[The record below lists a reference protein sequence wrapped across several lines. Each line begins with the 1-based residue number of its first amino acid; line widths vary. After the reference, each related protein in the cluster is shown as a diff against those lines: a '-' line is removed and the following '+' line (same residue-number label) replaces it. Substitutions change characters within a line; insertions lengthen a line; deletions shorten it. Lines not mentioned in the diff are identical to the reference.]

1 VVALKRILVATD
13 FGKAADVALTYGR
26 ELGRAFGA
34 ELDVLYVCEHVV
46 TAFGMD
52 GHVPDLPDL
61 QKELEQTARTR
72 LETLLNDEDR
82 TMLQAKTVLLT
93 SNTPALAIV
102 NYAKE
107 HGTDLILVGT
117 HGRGGVAHLF
127 MGNVAERVVRMAPC
141 PVLTV
146 RHPEREFV
154 LPDALVSVVKA

>member
-1 VVALKRILVATD
+1 
-13 FGKAADVALTYGR
+13 
-26 ELGRAFGA
+26 
-34 ELDVLYVCEHVV
+34 
-46 TAFGMD
+46 MD

>member
-102 NYAKE
+102 NRA
-107 HGTDLILVGT
+107 HG
-117 HGRGGVAHLF
+117 A
-127 MGNVAERVVRMAPC
+127 APG
-141 PVLTV
+141 
-146 RHPEREFV
+146 
-154 LPDALVSVVKA
+154 A